1 MRIGTSTQMNRDGRA
16 TDVLLYCLAAVII
29 GAGAAGVMD
38 SMRYPGISTVTQ
50 DTQDTSLLGQLANP
64 LAGVDR
70 LHILILGSD
79 DMDEVQGR
87 SDTIMVLFLNP
98 EGKRAALLSLP
109 RDLRVEIPGHGTDK
123 INHAYCFGGVELT
136 HQTVERLLG
145 IDIDYYV
152 RADFQAFEEIVETLG
167 GVDIQV
173 PFRMRKHTYH
183 GEIDLQPGL
192 QHLNGQEALGFVRYR
207 EDSDFKRAERQQ
219 QFLRALIRQKLR
231 LTNIHRLIKAGGVIL
246 QAVDTDIEWPIA
258 IQLARVLKQIP
269 PAEIMTAVAPARDHY
284 INGIYYAELRESSFF
299 ELLDDMDDH
308 LDRPTGHL
316 VTVEILN
323 GCGQPGAAAAAG
335 ALLAEAGF
343 EVLNTANADRFSYQR
358 TIINYNPDAEA
369 PAQQIKQILTIDKAQ
384 MRENRSNG
392 DGTDPELVIVLGE
405 DFRTASASSS

>member
-1 MRIGTSTQMNRDGRA
+1 MSIGISTQTNRHGRA

-38 SMRYPGISTVTQ
+38 SMRYPGISTVAQGTQ
-50 DTQDTSLLGQLANP
+50 DPSLLGQLANP
-64 LAGVDR
+64 LAGIDR

-79 DMDEVQGR
+79 DMEVRGR
-87 SDTIMVLFLNP
+87 SDTIMILSLNP

-109 RDLRVEIPGHGTDK
+109 RDLRVEIPGHRTDK
-123 INHAYCFGGVELT
+123 INHAYFFGGAELARE
-136 HQTVERLLG
+136 TVERLLG
-145 IDIDYYV
+145 INIDYYAK
-152 RADFQAFEEIVETLG
+152 ADFEAFEQVVDTLG
-167 GVDIQV
+167 GVDINV
-173 PFRMRKHTYH
+173 PFRMKKHTYY
-183 GEIDLQPGL
+183 GDIDFQPGL
-192 QHLNGQEALGFVRYR
+192 QHMDGKEALQFVRYR
-207 EDSDFKRAERQQ
+207 EDNDFKRAERQQ
-219 QFLRALIRQKLR
+219 QFFRALIRQKLR
-231 LTNIHRLIKAGGVIL
+231 LTNVHRLIKAGGVIL

-308 LDRPTGHL
+308 LDRPAGHI

-343 EVLNTANADRFSYQR
+343 KVLNTANADSFSYQR

-369 PAQQIKQILTIDKAQ
+369 PAQQIKQILTIDNAQ

-392 DGTDPELVIVLGE
+392 DETDPELVIVLGE